1 MRSNFF
7 STNFFAKAKVNS
19 VKNFRARCFGFLVA
33 SEIFMLAGC
42 ASTSRDS
49 VADYKTVSVG
59 GMSGIE
65 KKQPTPTEDM
75 NAAEKTGYYLGWL
88 SLDFLYGW
96 AGSNQPFFPP

>member
-1 MRSNFF
+1 
-7 STNFFAKAKVNS
+7 
-19 VKNFRARCFGFLVA
+19 VKKFRARCFCFLVA
-33 SEIFMLAGC
+33 SGIFLLSGC

-49 VADYKTVSVG
+49 VAEYKTVPVD

-65 KKQPTPTEDM
+65 KKQPSPTEDM

-96 AGSNQPFFPP
+96 AGGNPPLFPP